1 MIAAA
6 KRSGRTLVVCCASS
20 VWDTPVESRCAAA
33 GIALMLR
40 ANGSVRSARHGR
52 EEVILSGIQ
61 GVAVNRSK
69 TGRLGGS
76 YTSCGSNSWSGDS
89 FI

>member
-6 KRSGRTLVVCCASS
+6 ERSGRTLVVCC
-20 VWDTPVESRCAAA
+20 VVLRRCGTPVESRCAAA

-61 GVAVNRSK
+61 GVAENRSDRQIRRK
-69 TGRLGGS
+69 L
-76 YTSCGSNSWSGDS
+76 YFLWK
-89 FI
+89 